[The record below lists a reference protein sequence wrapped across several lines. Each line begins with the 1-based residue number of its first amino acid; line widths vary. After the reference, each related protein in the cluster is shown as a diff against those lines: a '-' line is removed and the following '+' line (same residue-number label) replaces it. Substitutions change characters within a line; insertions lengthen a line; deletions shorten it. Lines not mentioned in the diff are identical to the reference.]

1 VISLR
6 VGVIEDFLESQTEM
20 AGFLSAEYLPE
31 IPDYF
36 LLLAKG
42 ENIVLLL
49 FLTVL
54 SIVKAVSSPKC

>member
-1 VISLR
+1 
-6 VGVIEDFLESQTEM
+6 M

-31 IPDYF
+31 ITDYF